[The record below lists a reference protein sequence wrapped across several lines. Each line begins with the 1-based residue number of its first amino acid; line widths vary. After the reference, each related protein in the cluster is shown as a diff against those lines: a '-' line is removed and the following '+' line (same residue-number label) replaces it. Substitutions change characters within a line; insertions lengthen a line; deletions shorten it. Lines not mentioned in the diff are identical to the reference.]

1 MIYLLLIPIILF
13 LLFSGGIPFLKNPLF
28 SFFLGFTLSST
39 MFEMEKIFVIIPIVF
54 SILLLFIIKPLN
66 ERGTKTQQ
74 GNSGYVIGSVLGI
87 LFYLFV

>member
-1 MIYLLLIPIILF
+1 
-13 LLFSGGIPFLKNPLF
+13 
-28 SFFLGFTLSST
+28 